1 LVYSPITL
9 RYRIL
14 EGNFT
19 VNSGHREAKNV
30 LNRLTRLVA
39 GIVIAGSLT
48 ALVWAQAA
56 PAWKDQGE
64 SDIGLAAG
72 AEKDPSKQL
81 DLLKKW
87 EQQYPDSA
95 LKSQRTLMTAQALL
109 AVMGNAYGKT
119 DAAVLTA
126 GQKAGQQLEDHLAEY
141 FDDSVKP
148 AAATADQ
155 WAAARKTSEMQVHL
169 VLAYIA
175 QAQKN
180 DAVAEAEL
188 KKTLTV
194 DPNQAS
200 ASYQLGST
208 IIHEMAVSKDLS
220 RYSEALYDLA
230 RSLAVT
236 GPTALADSATA
247 KTRTAADNALTK
259 NYGNY
264 HGSADGKDDLIKQAS
279 ASALPPAGFHIM
291 SVVDIQEAKDKDHA
305 AWAAAHP
312 DLDFWENIR
321 TALTTQGDA
330 YFANLKDVGFPP
342 PAGDTYKGPAMFKA
356 TVVSQPNA
364 KQILVSVDNVPTGD
378 ALLKFDDN
386 IKGTIPPGTAI
397 QFKGVVDS
405 YAKDPYVLTMNIQ
418 EPKTD
423 ISGLPDDIKFV
434 PDAAAKPKPAAGAK
448 GPAKAPV
455 TKKAQ

>member
-1 LVYSPITL
+1 M
-9 RYRIL
+9 
-14 EGNFT
+14 
-19 VNSGHREAKNV
+19 
-30 LNRLTRLVA
+30 LNRLSRLVA
-39 GIVIAGSLT
+39 GILIAGSLT

-72 AEKDPSKQL
+72 NEKDPVKQL

-87 EQQYPDSA
+87 EQQYPESA
-95 LKSQRTLMTAQALL
+95 LKGQRTLMTAQALL
-109 AVMGNAYGKT
+109 AVMGGAYAKT
-119 DAAVLTA
+119 DPAVLAA
-126 GQKAGQQLEDHLAEY
+126 GEKAGKQLEDHFNEY
-141 FDDSVKP
+141 FDNSVKP
-148 AAATADQ
+148 AQATADQ

-175 QAQKN
+175 QAEKN
-180 DAVAEAEL
+180 DAGAEAEL
-188 KKTLTV
+188 KKVLGV
-194 DPNQAS
+194 DPTQAS

-230 RSLAVT
+230 RSLSVT
-236 GPTALADSATA
+236 GATALQGPTRMSADSAL
-247 KTRTAADNALTK
+247 KK

-264 HGSADGKDDLIKQAS
+264 HGSTDGLEDLTKQAS
-279 ASALPPAGFHIM
+279 ASALPPSGFHIE
-291 SVVDIQEAKDKDHA
+291 SVVEIQAAKEKDHA

-312 DLDFWENIR
+312 DLDFWETIKG
-321 TALTTQGDA
+321 ALTGAQGDT
-330 YFANLKDVGFPP
+330 YFANVKDVGFPP
-342 PAGDTYKGPAMFKA
+342 PASDTYKGPAMFHAK
-356 TVVSQPNA
+356 VVSQPTT

-386 IKGTIPPGTAI
+386 IKGEIPAGTDI
-397 QFKGVVDS
+397 QLKGVVDA
-405 YAKDPYVLTMNIQ
+405 YTKEPYVLTLNIQ

-423 ISGLPDDIKFV
+423 ITGLPDDIKFV
-434 PDAAAKPKPAAGAK
+434 PDAAAKPKPAAGR
-448 GPAKAPV
+448 GTKAG

>member
-1 LVYSPITL
+1 
-9 RYRIL
+9 
-14 EGNFT
+14 
-19 VNSGHREAKNV
+19 V
-30 LNRLTRLVA
+30 LNRLSRLVA
-39 GIVIAGSLT
+39 GILIAGSLT

-72 AEKDPSKQL
+72 NEADPVKKL

-87 EQQYPDSA
+87 EQQYPESA
-95 LKSQRTLMTAQALL
+95 LKSQRTFMTATALL
-109 AVMGNAYGKT
+109 QIEGASYGKT
-119 DAAVLTA
+119 DPALLAAGL
-126 GQKAGQQLEDHLAEY
+126 KAGQQLEDHFAEY

-148 AAATADQ
+148 PQATADQ
-155 WAAARKTSEMQVHL
+155 WATAKKTSGLQVHL
-169 VLAYIA
+169 FLAYIH

-180 DAVAEAEL
+180 DAGAEAEL
-188 KKTLTV
+188 KKALEI
-194 DPNQAS
+194 DPTQAS
-200 ASYQLGST
+200 ASYQLGSI

-236 GPTALADSATA
+236 GTGALAAQMKPSAD
-247 KTRTAADNALTK
+247 AALKK

-264 HGSADGKDDLIKQAS
+264 HGGTDGLDDLIKQAS
-279 ASALPPAGFHIM
+279 ASPLPPAGFHIP

-312 DLDFWENIR
+312 DLDFWETIKA
-321 TALTTQGDA
+321 ALVAQGDT

-342 PAGDTYKGPAMFKA
+342 PVNDSYKGPAMFTAK
-356 TVVSQPNA
+356 VVSQPNA

-386 IKGTIPPGTAI
+386 IKGDIPAGTEI
-397 QFKGVVDS
+397 KFKGVVDS
-405 YAKDPYVLTMNIQ
+405 YTKEPYVLTMNIQ

-423 ISGLPDDIKFV
+423 ITGLPDDIKFV
-434 PDAAAKPKPAAGAK
+434 PDTAAKKPAGR
-448 GPAKAPV
+448 GAKAPA

>member
-1 LVYSPITL
+1 
-9 RYRIL
+9 
-14 EGNFT
+14 
-19 VNSGHREAKNV
+19 V
-30 LNRLTRLVA
+30 LNRLTKLVA
-39 GIVIAGSLT
+39 GVVIAGSLT

-56 PAWKDQGE
+56 PQWKDQGE
-64 SDIGLAAG
+64 SDIGLAAS
-72 AEKDPSKQL
+72 AEKDPVKQL

-87 EQQYPDSA
+87 EQQYPESS
-95 LKSQRTLMTAQALL
+95 LKAQRTLMTAQALL
-109 AVMGNAYGKT
+109 GILGGAYGKT
-119 DAAVLTA
+119 DPAVLTA
-126 GQKAGQQLEDHLAEY
+126 GQKAGQQLEDHFSEY

-148 AAATADQ
+148 AQATADQ

-180 DAVAEAEL
+180 DTAAEAEL
-188 KKTLTV
+188 KKVLAV
-194 DPNQAS
+194 DPTQAT

-236 GPTALADSATA
+236 GPTALADTATA
-247 KTRTAADNALTK
+247 KTRTSADAALKK

-264 HGSADGKDDLIKQAS
+264 HGSSDGLDDLMKQAS
-279 ASALPPAGFHIM
+279 ASPLPPAGFHIP
-291 SVVDIQEAKDKDHA
+291 SIVDIQEAKDKDHA

-312 DLDFWENIR
+312 DLDFWENIK
-321 TALTTQGDA
+321 TALTSQGDA
-330 YFANLKDVGFPP
+330 YFANLKDVAFPP
-342 PAGDTYKGPAMFKA
+342 PAGDAYKGPAMFKG
-356 TVVSQPNA
+356 TVVSVPNP
-364 KQILVSVDNVPTGD
+364 KEIIVSVDNVPTGD
-378 ALLKFDDN
+378 AILKFDDN
-386 IKGTIPPGTAI
+386 IKGDIPAGTAL

-405 YAKDPYVLTMNIQ
+405 YTKDPAYVLTLNIQ

-423 ISGLPDDIKFV
+423 LIGLPDDVKFV
-434 PDAAAKPKPAAGAK
+434 PDGAAKPKAPAAVKKA
-448 GPAKAPV
+448 GPPATKS

>member
-1 LVYSPITL
+1 
-9 RYRIL
+9 
-14 EGNFT
+14 
-19 VNSGHREAKNV
+19 
-30 LNRLTRLVA
+30 LVA

-48 ALVWAQAA
+48 TLVWAQAP

-72 AEKDPSKQL
+72 NEKDPGKQL
-81 DLLKKW
+81 ELLKKW
-87 EQQYPDSA
+87 EQQYPESA

-109 AVMGNAYGKT
+109 AVMGAAYGKT
-119 DAAVLTA
+119 DPAVLTA
-126 GQKAGQQLEDHLAEY
+126 GQKAGQELENHFKDY

-148 AAATADQ
+148 ALATADQ

-180 DAVAEAEL
+180 DQAAEAEL
-188 KKTLTV
+188 KKVLEV
-194 DPNQAS
+194 DPTQAS

-208 IIHEMAVSKDLS
+208 IIHEMAVSKDLT

-230 RSLAVT
+230 RSLAVA
-236 GPTALADSATA
+236 GPSGLAGQLKTSADSAL
-247 KTRTAADNALTK
+247 KK

-264 HGSADGKDDLIKQAS
+264 HGSSDGLDDLIKQAS
-279 ASALPPAGFHIM
+279 ASPLPPSGFHIP
-291 SVVDIQEAKDKDHA
+291 SVVDIEKAKEADHA
-305 AWAAAHP
+305 AWAAQHP
-312 DLDFWENIR
+312 DLDFWENIK
-321 TALTTQGDA
+321 TALTTQGDT

-342 PAGDTYKGPAMFKA
+342 PASDTYKGPAMFKGK
-356 TVVSQPNA
+356 VISVPDP

-378 ALLKFDDN
+378 AILKFDDN
-386 IKGTIPPGTAI
+386 IKGDIPAGTEI

-405 YAKDPYVLTMNIQ
+405 YTKDPGYVLTLNIQ

-423 ISGLPDDIKFV
+423 VVGLPDDVKFV
-434 PDAAAKPKPAAGAK
+434 PDSAAKPKPGAK
-448 GPAKAPV
+448 GGKTAPKAAKKTA
-455 TKKAQ
+455 AQ

>member
-1 LVYSPITL
+1 M
-9 RYRIL
+9 
-14 EGNFT
+14 
-19 VNSGHREAKNV
+19 

-39 GIVIAGSLT
+39 GILIAGTLT

-72 AEKDPSKQL
+72 NEKDPVKQL

-95 LKSQRTLMTAQALL
+95 LKNQRTLMRAQALL
-109 AVMGNAYGKT
+109 AVMGQAYGKT
-119 DAAVLTA
+119 DPAVLDA
-126 GQKAGQQLEDHLAEY
+126 GKKAGQDLSDHFKDY

-180 DAVAEAEL
+180 DADAESEL
-188 KKTLTV
+188 KKVLAV
-194 DPNQAS
+194 DPTQAS

-236 GPTALADSATA
+236 GPNALPAAA
-247 KTRTAADNALTK
+247 KTSAENALKK

-264 HGSADGKDDLIKQAS
+264 HGSTDGMDGLIKTAS
-279 ASALPPAGFHIM
+279 TSPLPPSGFHID
-291 SVVDIQEAKDKDHA
+291 SIVDIEAAKEKDHA
-305 AWAAAHP
+305 AWAAQHP
-312 DLDFWENIR
+312 DLDFWENIK

-342 PAGDTYKGPAMFKA
+342 PPSDTYKGPAMFKG
-356 TVVSQPNA
+356 TVVSMPNN
-364 KQILVSVDNVPTGD
+364 KQVLVSVDNVPTGD
-378 ALLKFDDN
+378 ALLKFEDT
-386 IKGTIPPGTAI
+386 IKGEIPPGTTL

-405 YAKDPYVLTMNIQ
+405 YTKEPYVLALNVQ

-423 ISGLPDDIKFV
+423 LVGLPDGVTFV
-434 PDAAAKPKPAAGAK
+434 PEGAAAAKPKAGAAKGPAAK
-448 GPAKAPV
+448 GPAKGPAKTAPKAPA
-455 TKKAQ
+455 KKAP

>member
-1 LVYSPITL
+1 V
-9 RYRIL
+9 
-14 EGNFT
+14 
-19 VNSGHREAKNV
+19 
-30 LNRLTRLVA
+30 VA

-48 ALVWAQAA
+48 ALIWAQAA

-72 AEKDPSKQL
+72 NEKDPAKQL
-81 DLLKKW
+81 ELLKKW

-95 LKSQRTLMTAQALL
+95 LKSQRTLMTAQALSS
-109 AVMGNAYGKT
+109 VMGAAYGKT
-119 DAAVLTA
+119 DPAVLTA
-126 GQKAGQQLEDHLAEY
+126 GQKAGQQLEEHFSEY

-148 AAATADQ
+148 AGATAEQ
-155 WAAARKTSEMQVHL
+155 WAGAKKLSEMQIHL

-188 KKTLTV
+188 KKTLAV
-194 DPNQAS
+194 DPTQAL
-200 ASYQLGST
+200 ASYQLGSV

-236 GPTALADSATA
+236 GPTALTGQMKTSADSAL
-247 KTRTAADNALTK
+247 KK

-264 HGSADGKDDLIKQAS
+264 HGSSDGLDDLVKQAS
-279 ASALPPAGFHIM
+279 VSALPPAGFHIQ
-291 SVVDIQEAKDKDHA
+291 SVVEIQEAKDKDHA

-342 PAGDTYKGPAMFKA
+342 PAGDAYKGPAMFKGK
-356 TVVSQPNA
+356 VVSQPTP
-364 KQILVSVDNVPTGD
+364 KEILVSVDGVPTGD

-386 IKGTIPPGTAI
+386 LKGDVPAGTEIA
-397 QFKGVVDS
+397 FKGVVDS
-405 YAKDPYVLTMNIQ
+405 YTKDPYVLTLNIQ

-423 ISGLPDDIKFV
+423 ITGLPDDIKFV
-434 PDAAAKPKPAAGAK
+434 PDAAVKPKPGAK
-448 GPAKAPV
+448 GGKGA
-455 TKKAQ
+455 TKKAPQ